1 MKQFSLRRKREG
13 EQDSNWE
20 STDSSFSLGNN
31 EASFRGNQSL
41 PGTNSSPRGSIA
53 RQLPDNPSRGVE
65 SPAGD
70 PLGLKVIHRPDRER
84 RVDIVFV
91 HGLGGSSRKTWSFN
105 RDLEFFWPLK
115 FLPFESDIQDARIS
129 TFGYNSDFRP
139 GSGKTK
145 VSILD
150 FSKDLLYD
158 LKYAQ
163 DELETGTEEL
173 GMGEKPIIFVVH
185 SMGGLLVK
193 EAYLQGQNDPMYQD
207 IVKAI
212 SSIVFLSTPHRGTH
226 LAETLNRILQV
237 SFLTSPMQFISELTG
252 GSQTLQK
259 LNEQFRHV
267 APKLRIVSF
276 YETRPTPM
284 LKKAQIMVLEKDSSV
299 LGYPGEISKPLDA
312 DHHGVCKYESR
323 EDPKYITVRNAL
335 KSLIGKAEPLRM
347 FSPIRMRQ
355 NSLCVDVNAFTE
367 KVIRDEKEDDSAE
380 IEVYL
385 DVMESPEKDY
395 TFFRDRWVPGTC
407 AWLLSHETFASWVN
421 DTHDEPFVLWING
434 NAASGKSV
442 LSSFV
447 IDHLV
452 HLGLSCSY
460 FFIRYNDLKK
470 RSPSFILRSLASQI
484 AHKIPAYASKIRQ
497 LEAAATELKTSHFRM
512 IWQCLFKQTLFHLER
527 KEPVYFVI
535 DGLDEAEHPGDLLKL
550 FSDLQMTSWPLHVL
564 IVSRKTHEISSSWL
578 KLGRQVRAEAIPI
591 EGSREDF
598 RSYIDQEM
606 DMADDEAYREEVTQ
620 RLMERARGNFLWVHL
635 AVQKINGCYTIKDV
649 EETLTNLLPGME
661 SLYDRMSTSVQLQA
675 NKDGQRLGIRI
686 LGWAACAQRLLNVE
700 ELGDALSNEGLIEIH
715 RTIGDLCGGFLVVDI
730 EGTVSMVHETAREY
744 LMAGR
749 GPEQSLFMDRR
760 STHLALFQRCIQR
773 LTDPALRSLMAR
785 NKTPGLLDYAMRYWF
800 IHFSHCN
807 LTDPQVLYTTAKF
820 FKGPHVLTWISIAAT
835 KQELRTLVVASRYL
849 TDIVHKL
856 RRAETGMPLEFRQAI
871 DVIDGWATDM
881 VKVVG
886 KFGDRLLEYP
896 DSILKLIPPF
906 CPETSMIY
914 QQFGRKE
921 SKSLQVGFS
930 GNVVWDDCLARFSMD
945 EGLLASSVV
954 TGGSRIAILAII
966 RRSSHVFI
974 YNSHTFEKQ
983 RRITHPE
990 RVFDIQL
997 NHSGKFLVSYGYQTT
1012 RVWDV
1017 GTGECLRILKNP
1029 NRRPKPHTMVF
1040 ADDDTRF
1047 LVGGEDRFVRS
1058 FSLDA
1063 EDDNEWTTVAQ
1074 IEEQSMED
1082 TVLNFPMCSALSPD
1096 GTMIA
1101 YGYRAYPMTVWELE
1115 PANLVGHCNLELD
1128 ATDMTIQST
1137 TFGEVFRVAWH
1148 PLSDDREVFG
1158 LTQEGLL
1165 FKWSPYEDVP
1175 SVTAHTAA
1183 HNMTVSDDGLLLAT
1197 GDAMGTVKVFA
1208 TADLSILYHLSSQDP
1223 VMSIKF
1229 STDSRRFYDVRG
1241 SYGNVWQPNTLARLA
1256 DSSEY
1261 PDYNSDSVSEV
1272 ESFAKHSLHPEYQA
1286 IRMDNVIT
1294 LAGQPLGSLY
1304 CYGTEDGV
1312 AALCEIGRGKVM
1324 DLERLESFMSIEHV
1338 AWSEDGKFICTA
1350 ELGGKDKHQK
1360 GGNNRDSIKTETET
1374 ELQLP
1379 QDHGHITQLFFHP
1392 TRNQLLISTPT
1403 TLFLL
1408 DQGSG
1413 ELKRTELSED
1423 IRARWVSHSA
1433 LPDHLLGFG
1442 ATKLYVFKWENLEE
1456 LKSEVWTYFPPRMG
1470 NRASTFSAAPSL
1482 RRSATS
1488 FKLER
1493 DVLGRLVVSD
1503 ADSSN
1508 ILLQL
1513 WSADDSEQ
1521 VKAEY
1526 LMFDVDEVVKSC
1538 NQIGNDAPPNTPVGS
1553 KDLHYTTIP
1562 HTISSNIREPLAFL
1576 SRRRL
1581 IYLDYDRWLPDR
1593 VDPPVGMIRR
1603 RGGFRAAAGE
1613 ASNSSAPGNSDVERH
1628 YFLPGDWVTA
1638 DQVHLCVA
1646 MSDGTLLF
1654 PRNGDVASV
1663 QCAKLRR

>member
-1 MKQFSLRRKREG
+1 MKQFTLRRKRGG
-13 EQDSNWE
+13 EQDNNWE
-20 STDSSFSLGNN
+20 STDPSLNNGNN
-31 EASFRGNQSL
+31 ETSFRENQSMT
-41 PGTNSSPRGSIA
+41 GAISSPRGSIS
-53 RQLPDNPSRGVE
+53 RQLHDAPGRSVE
-65 SPAGD
+65 GLAAD
-70 PLGLKVIHRPDRER
+70 PLGLKVVHRPATER
-84 RVDIVFV
+84 RVDIIFV
-91 HGLGGSSRKTWSFN
+91 HGLGGSSRMTWSFN

-115 FLPFESDIQDARIS
+115 FLPHESDIQDARIS

-163 DELETGTEEL
+163 DELDSGTEEL
-173 GMGEKPIIFVVH
+173 RMGEKPIIFVVH

-237 SFLTSPMQFISELTG
+237 SFLASPMQYISELAG

-267 APKLRIVSF
+267 APKLRIASF
-276 YETRPTPM
+276 YETRPTS
-284 LKKAQIMVLEKDSSV
+284 LIKKAQLMVLEKDSSV

-323 EDPKYITVRNAL
+323 EDPRYITVRNAL
-335 KSLIGKAEPLRM
+335 KSLIGKAEPLREAE
-347 FSPIRMRQ
+347 Q
-355 NSLCVDVNAFTE
+355 GVNG
-367 KVIRDEKEDDSAE
+367 DSKAD
-380 IEVYL
+380 IEAYL
-385 DVMESPEKDY
+385 DVAESPERDY
-395 TFFRDRWVPGTC
+395 NFFRDRWVPGTC
-407 AWLLSHETFASWVN
+407 AWLLNHETFASWVN
-421 DTHDEPFVLWING
+421 DSHSEPFILWING
-434 NAASGKSV
+434 NAASGKSI

-452 HLGLSCSY
+452 HLGLDCNY
-460 FFIRYNDLKK
+460 FFVRYNDLKK
-470 RSPSFILRSLASQI
+470 RSPSLILRSLASQI
-484 AHKIPAYASKIRQ
+484 AHKIPAYAAKIRQ
-497 LEAAATELKTSHFRM
+497 LEAASTELKTSHFRM
-512 IWQCLFKQTLFHLER
+512 IWQCLFKQALFHLEG
-527 KEPVYFVI
+527 KKPVYLVI

-550 FSDLQMTSWPLHVL
+550 FSDLQMTSWPLRVL
-564 IVSRKTHEISSSWL
+564 VVSRKTHEISSAWL
-578 KLGRQVRAEAIPI
+578 KLGRQVRVEAIPI

-606 DMADDEAYREEVTQ
+606 DMADDETYREEVTQ

-661 SLYDRMSTSVQLQA
+661 SLYDRMAASVQVQA
-675 NKDGQRLGIRI
+675 SKDGQRLGIRI
-686 LGWAACAQRLLNVE
+686 LGWAACAQRVLSVD
-700 ELGDALSNEGLIEIH
+700 ELSDALSNEGLIEIH

-749 GPEQSLFMDRR
+749 GPEQSLFMDRK
-760 STHLALFQRCIQR
+760 STHLTLFQRCIQR
-773 LTDPALRSLMAR
+773 LTDPALRSLMVR

-800 IHFSHCN
+800 IHLSHCN

-820 FKGPHVLTWISIAAT
+820 LKGPHILTWVSIAAT

-856 RRAETGMPLEFRQAI
+856 RQAETGMPLEFRQAI
-871 DVIDGWATDM
+871 DAIDGWATDM

-930 GNVVWDDCLARFSMD
+930 GNVVWDDCLARFSME

-954 TGGSRIAILAII
+954 TGGSLIAILATI
-966 RRSSHVFI
+966 RRSSHIII

-990 RVFDIQL
+990 RVFDIQIS
-997 NHSGKFLVSYGYQTT
+997 HSGKLLVSYGYQTT

-1017 GTGECLRILKNP
+1017 GTGDCLRILKNP

-1040 ADDDTRF
+1040 ADDDTRL

-1063 EDDNEWTTVAQ
+1063 EDDNEWTTIAQ
-1074 IEEQSMED
+1074 IEEERMED

-1115 PANLVGHCNLELD
+1115 PANLVGHCNMELD

-1137 TFGEVFRVAWH
+1137 TFGEVFHVAWH

-1183 HNMTVSDDGLLLAT
+1183 HNMTVSDDGLLIAT
-1197 GDAMGTVKVFA
+1197 GDAMGTVKVLA
-1208 TADLSILYHLSSQDP
+1208 TADLSVLYHLSSQDP
-1223 VMSIKF
+1223 VMSIEF
-1229 STDSRRFYDVRG
+1229 STDSRRLYDVRG

-1256 DSSEY
+1256 DSSAY
-1261 PDYNSDSVSEV
+1261 PDYNSDSISEV

-1312 AALCEIGRGKVM
+1312 AALCEIGHGKIM
-1324 DLERLESFMSIEHV
+1324 DLERLESFM
-1338 AWSEDGKFICTA
+1338 GKLNIKRVIRT
-1350 ELGGKDKHQK
+1350 GKSW
-1360 GGNNRDSIKTETET
+1360 DSVKTETET
-1374 ELQLP
+1374 EIQLP
-1379 QDHGHITQLFFHP
+1379 PDHGHITQLFFHP
-1392 TRNQLLISTPT
+1392 TRHQLLISTPQ

-1413 ELKRTELSED
+1413 ELKRTDISED
-1423 IRARWVSHSA
+1423 IRARWVSHPA
-1433 LPDHLLGFG
+1433 LPDYLLGFG
-1442 ATKLYVFKWENLEE
+1442 ATKLYLFKWESLEE

-1470 NRASTFSAAPSL
+1470 NRASTFSSGPGL

-1493 DVLGRLVVSD
+1493 DFLGRLVFSD
-1503 ADSSN
+1503 ADTSN

-1513 WSADDSEQ
+1513 WSPNDSEQ
-1521 VKAEY
+1521 VKPDY
-1526 LMFDVDEVVKSC
+1526 LIFDVEEIIKSC
-1538 NQIGNDAPPNTPVGS
+1538 NQIGGDATQKTS
-1553 KDLHYTTIP
+1553 TKTKELHYTVIP
-1562 HTISSNIREPLAFL
+1562 HTIASGIREPLAFI

-1581 IYLDYDRWLPDR
+1581 IYLDHDRWICTWRLPSKSAR
-1593 VDPPVGMIRR
+1593 SGRPPVGMVRR
-1603 RGGFRAAAGE
+1603 GGGFRASSIDAPG
-1613 ASNSSAPGNSDVERH
+1613 SSASGNSDVERH

-1654 PRNGDVASV
+1654 PKNGDVASV

>member
-1 MKQFSLRRKREG
+1 MKQFSLRKKKGG
-13 EQDSNWE
+13 EQDTTWDSADVSSNQV
-20 STDSSFSLGNN
+20 NN
-31 EASFRGNQSL
+31 ESSIRGNQSL
-41 PGTNSSPRGSIA
+41 PGTSSSPRGSIV
-53 RQLPDNPSRGVE
+53 RQLQGAPARGAESR
-65 SPAGD
+65 SND
-70 PLGLKVIHRPDRER
+70 PLGLKVIYRPATER
-84 RVDIVFV
+84 RVDVVFV
-91 HGLGGSSRKTWSFN
+91 HGLGGSSRMTWSFN
-105 RDLEFFWPLK
+105 RDLDYFWPLH
-115 FLPFESDIQDARIS
+115 FLPNESDIQDARIS

-139 GSGKTK
+139 GSGKAK

-163 DELETGTEEL
+163 DESETGTEEL
-173 GMGEKPIIFVVH
+173 NMG
-185 SMGGLLVK
+185 

-212 SSIVFLSTPHRGTH
+212 SSIIFLSTPHRGTH
-226 LAETLNRILQV
+226 MAETLNRILQV
-237 SFLTSPMQFISELTG
+237 SFLTSPMQFIAELTG

-276 YETRPTPM
+276 YETRPTP
-284 LKKAQIMVLEKDSSV
+284 LVKKAQLLMAFAAFKMVLEKDSLV

-312 DHHGVCKYESR
+312 DHYGVCKYESR
-323 EDPKYITVRNAL
+323 LDSKDLCLAIEPRNVL
-335 KSLIGKAEPLRM
+335 FLG
-347 FSPIRMRQ
+347 
-355 NSLCVDVNAFTE
+355 
-367 KVIRDEKEDDSAE
+367 
-380 IEVYL
+380 
-385 DVMESPEKDY
+385 
-395 TFFRDRWVPGTC
+395 
-407 AWLLSHETFASWVN
+407 N
-421 DTHDEPFVLWING
+421 DNHSEPFILWING

-447 IDHLV
+447 LDHLA
-452 HLGLSCSY
+452 HLGLNCSY

-470 RSPSFILRSLASQI
+470 RSPSLILRSVACQI
-484 AHKIPAYASKIRQ
+484 AHKIPAYASKILA

-512 IWQCLFKQTLFHLER
+512 LWQWLFKQTLLHFEFDHPL
-527 KEPVYFVI
+527 YLII
-535 DGLDEAEHPGDLLKL
+535 DGLDEAEHPGELLKL
-550 FSDLQMTSWPLHVL
+550 FSDLQTTSWPLRVL
-564 IVSRKTHEISSSWL
+564 IVSRKTHEISSAWL
-578 KLGRQVRAEAIPI
+578 KLGRQVHAEAIPI

-606 DMADDEAYREEVTQ
+606 DMADDETYREGVTQ
-620 RLMERARGNFLWVHL
+620 RLMERVRGNFLWVHL
-635 AVQKINGCYTIKDV
+635 AVQKINGCYTIRDV

-661 SLYDRMSTSVQLQA
+661 SLYDRMAASVEVQA

-686 LGWAACAQRLLNVE
+686 LGWAACAQRLLSVE

-730 EGTVSMVHETAREY
+730 EGKVSMVHETAREY
-744 LMAGR
+744 LMRSGR
-749 GPEQSLFMDRR
+749 GPEKSLFMDRR

-785 NKTPGLLDYAMRYWF
+785 SKPPGLLDYAVSYWF

-820 FKGPHVLTWISIAAT
+820 FKGPHVLTWISIAAK
-835 KQELRTLVVASRYL
+835 KQDLRTLVVASRYL
-849 TDIVHKL
+849 TDIVQKL
-856 RRAETGMPLEFRQAI
+856 RRAETGMPLEFRQAD
-871 DVIDGWATDM
+871 DVIEGWATDM

-921 SKSLQVGFS
+921 SKSLHVGFS
-930 GNVVWDDCLARFSMD
+930 GNVVWDDCLARLSME
-945 EGLLASSVV
+945 EGLLATSVV
-954 TGGSRIAILAII
+954 TGGTRIAILATI
-966 RRSSHVFI
+966 RRSSHVLI
-974 YNSHTFEKQ
+974 YNSHTFETQ

-990 RVFDIQL
+990 RVFDIQM
-997 NHSGKFLVSYGYQTT
+997 NYSGKTLVSYGYQTT

-1029 NRRPKPHTMVF
+1029 NRRPKPHTMAF
-1040 ADDDTRF
+1040 AEDDTRF

-1058 FSLDA
+1058 FSLEPEGDGDWA
-1063 EDDNEWTTVAQ
+1063 TVAQ
-1074 IEEQSMED
+1074 IEEQTMED

-1115 PANLVGHCNLELD
+1115 PANLVGRCNLELN
-1128 ATDMTIQST
+1128 ATDMTVQST

-1175 SVTAHTAA
+1175 SVSAHTAA

-1197 GDAMGTVKVFA
+1197 GDAMGTVKVLA
-1208 TADLSILYHLSSQDP
+1208 TADLSVLYHLSSQDP

-1229 STDSRRFYDVRG
+1229 STDARQIYDIRG
-1241 SYGNVWQPNTLARLA
+1241 SYGNVWQPNSLARLA

-1261 PDYNSDSVSEV
+1261 PDYNSDSISEV

-1286 IRMDNVIT
+1286 IRVDNVIT

-1312 AALCEIGRGKVM
+1312 AVLCEIGRGKI
-1324 DLERLESFMSIEHV
+1324 LELEHLESFMSIEHV
-1338 AWSEDGKFICTA
+1338 AWSEDGKFICIA
-1350 ELGGKDKHQK
+1350 ELGGKL
-1360 GGNNRDSIKTETET
+1360 SIKRLVRRGSNPDDIKVEAEM

-1392 TRNQLLISTPT
+1392 TRAQLLVSTPKS
-1403 TLFLL
+1403 LFLL
-1408 DQGSG
+1408 DQASG
-1413 ELKRTELSED
+1413 DLKRTELSED
-1423 IRARWVSHSA
+1423 IRARWVSHTA
-1433 LPDHLLGFG
+1433 LPDYLLGFG
-1442 ATKLYVFKWENLEE
+1442 TTKLHIFRWENLEE
-1456 LKSEVWTYFPPRMG
+1456 IQSEVWTYFPPRMG
-1470 NRASTFSAAPSL
+1470 NRASTFSSGPSL
-1482 RRSATS
+1482 HRSGSS
-1488 FKLER
+1488 FKKEL
-1493 DVLGRLVVSD
+1493 DVLGRLVVAD
-1503 ADSSN
+1503 DDSSS

-1513 WSADDSEQ
+1513 WSSDSREQ
-1521 VKAEY
+1521 VKADY
-1526 LMFDVDEVVKSC
+1526 LIFDVEEVVKFC
-1538 NQIGNDAPPNTPVGS
+1538 NQVGDQVPQRTPS
-1553 KDLHYTTIP
+1553 QTKDLHYTAIP
-1562 HTISSNIREPLAFL
+1562 SAIASCIRQPLAFL

-1581 IYLDYDRWLPDR
+1581 IYLDYDRWICTWRLPSKATR
-1593 VDPPVGMIRR
+1593 SSRPSTGMTR
-1603 RGGFRAAAGE
+1603 RGGGVRVVGGE
-1613 ASNSSAPGNSDVERH
+1613 ASSSSGSGSNDVERH